1 MTANKNSKG
10 KKLGAALL
18 MGLLALS
25 LLGFGVEG
33 FGTARQTIGTVGTRD
48 LTANEYAR
56 ALQNDLRALQGQL
69 GQTITMEQ
77 ARLFGLEQR
86 ALEQLIDRAVLD
98 TEAER
103 LGVSVGDPTVQAEIL
118 AIQNFQGL
126 NGQFDR
132 ESYRFA
138 LQNSGLSEAEFETSI
153 REEIARSILQLA
165 AIGGASAPAGLV
177 DPLLDYEAQTRDFTV
192 VTLTADDLDTPVGQ
206 PDAAS
211 LDTFYQA
218 NLDRYT
224 LPAGKRLDY
233 AWITPEMLLDTLEVD
248 DATLRDAYEA
258 RASQYRQPE
267 RRLVERLI
275 MPDMDAARD
284 AIARITAGE
293 TSFEQVVEGRG
304 LSLEDTDMGDVT
316 RDALGAAADAVFAL
330 QEPGVVGP
338 VETTLG
344 PAIFRMNA
352 ILAARE
358 TPFEDARDE
367 LRDEVLM
374 DRARRT
380 LGDNLDLYEDLLAG
394 GASVAQLADE
404 TDMQPGQIDW
414 RPDTQDGIAAYEAF
428 RDAAKDVQAGDFA
441 EIVVLD
447 DGGLFALELV
457 EEIPAAPQPL
467 DDIRTQVVQD
477 WQTDQIQSR
486 LMGQADA
493 LVAQV
498 EDGTEIDALGLD
510 SLRFADLSR
519 SDPVPDLP
527 RAVLTRAF
535 ELSEGEVVSLANG
548 ARVHIV
554 QLHKV
559 TAPDPDRD
567 MTRQV
572 RDAIEGQVTQSYTQD
587 LFGYF
592 SGALRQSMPIQLNQ
606 QMIDAVQQG
615 F

>member
-1 MTANKNSKG
+1 MSANKNSKG

-48 LTANEYAR
+48 ITANEYGR

-69 GQTITMEQ
+69 GQPITMEQ
-77 ARLFGLEQR
+77 ARLFGLEAR

-118 AIQNFQGL
+118 AIENFQGL

-132 ESYRFA
+132 ESYRFS
-138 LQNSGLSEAEFETSI
+138 LQNAGVTEAEFEASI
-153 REEIARSILQLA
+153 RDEIARSILQLA
-165 AIGGASAPAGLV
+165 AIGGASAPSAFV

-192 VTLTADDLDTPVGQ
+192 VTLGVDDLETPVGQ
-206 PDAAS
+206 PDDTS
-211 LDTFYQA
+211 LNAFYQA

-224 LPAGKRLDY
+224 LPEGKRLEY

-248 DATLRDAYEA
+248 EATLRAAYDA
-258 RASQYRQPE
+258 RAAQYSQPE

-275 MPDMDAARD
+275 LPDMDSARD
-284 AIARITAGE
+284 AIDRINAGE
-293 TSFEQVVEGRG
+293 TTFEDVVDGRG

-316 RDALGAAADAVFAL
+316 RDALGAAADTVFDL
-330 QEPGVVGP
+330 QEPGIAGP
-338 VETTLG
+338 VETSLG

-358 TPFEDARDE
+358 TPFEDVRDE
-367 LRDEVLM
+367 LRDELLM

-394 GASVAQLADE
+394 GATIPQLAAE
-404 TDMQPGQIDW
+404 TEMQAGQIDW
-414 RPDTQDGIAAYEAF
+414 RPDTQEGIAAYEAF
-428 RDAAKDVQAGDFA
+428 REEARAVQPGDFA

-447 DGGLFALELV
+447 DGGLFALNMI

-477 WQTDQIQSR
+477 WQTEQIT
-486 LMGQADA
+486 MGLTAQAEA

-498 EDGTEIDALGLD
+498 DSGAEIDALGLD

-535 ELSEGEVVSLANG
+535 ELDEGAITTVADG

-554 QLHKV
+554 QLHAV
-559 TAPDPDRD
+559 TAPDPERD
-567 MTRQV
+567 MTEQV
-572 RDAIEGQVTQSYTQD
+572 RNAIERQLTQSYTQD

-592 SGALRQSMPIQLNQ
+592 SGALRGSMPIQLNQ